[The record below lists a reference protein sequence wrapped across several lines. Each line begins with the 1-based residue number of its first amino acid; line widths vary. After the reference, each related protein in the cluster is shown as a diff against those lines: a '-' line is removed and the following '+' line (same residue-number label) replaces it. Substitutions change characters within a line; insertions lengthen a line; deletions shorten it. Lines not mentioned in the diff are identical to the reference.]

1 MSHLPGNGKNLPKM
15 LKKYQFF
22 FSSTSFWFVT
32 ISFFLQ
38 LLGTSWDFPKV
49 SWLEEV
55 GAIDSKKPHKNWF
68 RQGKYFAT
76 LE

>member
-68 RQGKYFAT
+68 RQGKYFGNT
-76 LE
+76 

>member
-15 LKKYQFF
+15 LKNIF
-22 FSSTSFWFVT
+22 FSSTRFWFVI

-38 LLGTSWDFPKV
+38 LLGTSWNFSKA

-55 GAIDSKKPHKNWF
+55 GTIDSKKPHKNWF
-68 RQGKYFAT
+68 RQGKYFGNT
-76 LE
+76 